1 MKARRRSGDV
11 SPVESPERM
20 TTRKDDVPSLQL
32 EVLKKIQAELARLNE
47 KSDQMNERLDATNER
62 LDSLAADTR
71 EGFLRVRTE
80 LVALREEMDVGF
92 TALRVQNDRRF
103 LDHERRLR
111 ELEQRR

>member
-1 MKARRRSGDV
+1 
-11 SPVESPERM
+11 M

-47 KSDQMNERLDATNER
+47 KSDQMNERLDATNERLDASNER